1 MLNEINQSGSENE
14 ENEEAL
20 AEAAQMAQATQG
32 TQGTQGA
39 QVSQVAQGDDDDAVD
54 DAVDD
59 DDEDLIDP
67 YADNI
72 FNFNGILD
80 HLRGIKHR
88 DLLQQLPED
97 DGYAARIGIRDLFE
111 VRRGGE
117 RPRGEEAR
125 HET

>member
-39 QVSQVAQGDDDDAVD
+39 QVAQGDDD